1 MKNSINYWSTSSQV
15 ITDEARKLW
24 FRVEILSESANLF
37 YIHSIE
43 KSILFKSTDCWANT
57 ALGLKIS
64 WDKELT
70 SIVLERAGLQ
80 LPRSRYF
87 YRAEGELSVILEN
100 VEKNIEWLRYP
111 LVVKPTDGSHG
122 DWVRMDIRTIEEL
135 CEKMREGF
143 EISKKLIV
151 QEQVSGM
158 EFRVLVLF
166 GDAVLA
172 IERRPA
178 MIIGDWIHSI
188 RELIEKENST
198 NTLRWSG
205 YNSPLATI
213 EIDTEVLEYIEKRW
227 LTLDSMPE
235 SGENIQLRWNSNL
248 GTGWTPH
255 DITDRV
261 HPEIFEL
268 SIKAAQTL
276 WLGIC
281 GVDII
286 AQDYTAPVAWNAVV
300 LELNSTPWLG
310 WDRELT
316 SVNTAKELLVRAFGI
331 GK

>member
-1 MKNSINYWSTSSQV
+1 
-15 ITDEARKLW
+15 
-24 FRVEILSESANLF
+24 
-37 YIHSIE
+37 
-43 KSILFKSTDCWANT
+43 
-57 ALGLKIS
+57 
-64 WDKELT
+64 
-70 SIVLERAGLQ
+70 
-80 LPRSRYF
+80 
-87 YRAEGELSVILEN
+87 
-100 VEKNIEWLRYP
+100 
-111 LVVKPTDGSHG
+111 
-122 DWVRMDIRTIEEL
+122 
-135 CEKMREGF
+135 
-143 EISKKLIV
+143 
-151 QEQVSGM
+151 VSGM

-248 GTGWTPH
+248 GTGWIPH